1 MKESANIKLA
11 NLTDEQKAA
20 IQEKDTTRKR
30 LKRASERLT
39 LKQIKNRRAADAARQ
54 ARHRAKEHT
63 ENAVPVKMGFETKQ
77 IQGKGVK
84 RALTSL
90 PTTPSKRA

>member
-39 LKQIKNRRAADAARQ
+39 LKQIKSRRAADAARQ
-54 ARHRAKEHT
+54 LGIEQKSILRMPYLSRW
-63 ENAVPVKMGFETKQ
+63 
-77 IQGKGVK
+77 
-84 RALTSL
+84 ALR
-90 PTTPSKRA
+90 PSKFKVKV

>member
-1 MKESANIKLA
+1 MKEIAIIELA

-39 LKQIKNRRAADAARQ
+39 LKQLKIERLLMQLDRLGIEQKSILRMPYLSRW
-54 ARHRAKEHT
+54 
-63 ENAVPVKMGFETKQ
+63 
-77 IQGKGVK
+77 
-84 RALTSL
+84 ALR
-90 PTTPSKRA
+90 PSKFKVKV